1 MTETLFQKIIDLEG
15 EIKGVLFCIILG
27 ISAYFLD
34 SFLSQNGLFSL
45 GSGTLSFI
53 LGGITAQLVS
63 HLKKGGR
70 WMIENIL
77 PFTIICLG
85 FGLDI
90 SLLFGDGAGK
100 IGVIIGILSALVCLI
115 SCLFIGKIFQVP
127 LETSLTIGSGGAIC
141 GNSAVVA
148 VSSPL
153 RISQEVLALTLATVN
168 ILGIITFIAIPI
180 LSTILGMDQV
190 SAGIWAGSTIHAVPQ
205 AISAGEAIGPE
216 GMTIAT
222 TVKLSRVSL
231 LVILVPICGFVAN
244 GVQNQKFF
252 EKQTLAI
259 PYFLPGFILASI
271 LTTWFLP
278 LEYSEVL
285 SDLGK
290 MSLAPIMA
298 CIGFFFTKSGIGRDG
313 VRILTIGVL
322 SSIVMII
329 FSYFAIYLLV

>member
-1 MTETLFQKIIDLEG
+1 
-15 EIKGVLFCIILG
+15 
-27 ISAYFLD
+27 
-34 SFLSQNGLFSL
+34 
-45 GSGTLSFI
+45 
-53 LGGITAQLVS
+53 
-63 HLKKGGR
+63 
-70 WMIENIL
+70 MIGNIL

-100 IGVIIGILSALVCLI
+100 IGVMIGILSALVCLI

-216 GMTIAT
+216 GMTKAT
-222 TVKLSRVSL
+222 TDKLSR
-231 LVILVPICGFVAN
+231 
-244 GVQNQKFF
+244 
-252 EKQTLAI
+252 
-259 PYFLPGFILASI
+259 
-271 LTTWFLP
+271 
-278 LEYSEVL
+278 L
-285 SDLGK
+285 S
-290 MSLAPIMA
+290 
-298 CIGFFFTKSGIGRDG
+298 
-313 VRILTIGVL
+313 
-322 SSIVMII
+322 
-329 FSYFAIYLLV
+329 